1 MLNVF
6 FNAPTRTAAILAQ
19 KLVSNYQ
26 CVTGKNI
33 YSFKKISKKVVEMPR
48 PCQYPKLRHCVSKTF
63 SFDNAI
69 GQIKKTNLKLS
80 LVPQCL

>member
-48 PCQYPKLRHCVSKTF
+48 PCQHPKLRHCVSKTF

-69 GQIKKTNLKLS
+69 GQIKKTNLKLI